1 MYQITMAYSYWFNA
15 KHEQAS
21 VYDLFTRKNPFGA
34 QPALGEPACSLPC
47 GC

>member
-34 QPALGEPACSLPC
+34 QPASASPPALCRC
-47 GC
+47 G